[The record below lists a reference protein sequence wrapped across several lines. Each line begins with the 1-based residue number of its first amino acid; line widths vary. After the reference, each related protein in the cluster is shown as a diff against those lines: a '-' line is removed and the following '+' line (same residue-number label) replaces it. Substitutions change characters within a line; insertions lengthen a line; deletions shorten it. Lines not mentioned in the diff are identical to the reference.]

1 MKAEQNDMKPPRG
14 YLNNTFLKW
23 SAMLGWIDMVDT
35 KPETPQ
41 NIEVFNDLEFKKTE
55 QRSLFLDIYREN
67 DIDNPTPLIIFVH
80 GGSWTKGNKKDYLIY
95 LLSYAEKGFVTA
107 SLSYRFSQEAKFP
120 AAVEDIICGIK
131 WLKNNAVEYGID
143 SNNVA
148 IVGGSAG
155 AHLAL
160 MAAYTMGNSF
170 GIEDCDSGPA
180 SHKVDAVVN
189 FYGPTDLTT
198 DYAINRKEPR
208 FFIGAD
214 YKSQPDK
221 YLIASPI
228 YYVTKDDPPTMT
240 FIGTL
245 DELVPLNQTN
255 KLDQSLKKVNVYHD
269 YHILKGWPHTM
280 DAVRLV
286 NNYTQHYMDKF
297 FNQYLRD

>member
-1 MKAEQNDMKPPRG
+1 MKPPRG

-23 SAMLGWIDMVDT
+23 SAMLGWIDLVDT
-35 KPETPQ
+35 KPAIPQ
-41 NIEVFNDLEFKKTE
+41 NIEVFNDVEFKVTE
-55 QRSLFLDIYREN
+55 QRSLFLDIYHKK
-67 DIDNPTPLIIFVH
+67 DIDNSIPLIIFVH
-80 GGSWTKGNKKDYLIY
+80 GGSWTKGDKKDYLIY
-95 LLSYAEKGFVTA
+95 LLSYAEKGYVTA
-107 SLSYRFSQEAKFP
+107 SLSYRFAQEAKFP

-131 WLKNNAVEYGID
+131 WLKNNAIEYGID

-160 MAAYTMGNSF
+160 MAAYTMGSSF
-170 GIEDCDSGPA
+170 GTENCDSGPA
-180 SHKVDAVVN
+180 SHRVDAVIN

-198 DYAINRKEPR
+198 DYAINRKETN
-208 FFIGAD
+208 FFIGTD
-214 YKSQPDK
+214 YITEPDK
-221 YLIASPI
+221 YLFASPI
-228 YYVTKDDPPTMT
+228 YYVTEDDPPTMT

-255 KLDQSLKKVNVYHD
+255 KLDQSLKKVNVSHD

-280 DAVRLV
+280 DATRPV
-286 NNYTQHYMDKF
+286 NNYTQYYMDKF